1 VSAVAIIAAV
11 AAVAG
16 AAMVLWIAF
25 RLLKTIDL
33 VIDNM
38 AAERARHRGELEGLF
53 NRIQH
58 PRVFQPTPEQEK
70 TIRHQ
75 TAVSQRSDDF
85 NRAGRVFNFE
95 PQADA
100 PLPTAGDDAS

>member
-1 VSAVAIIAAV
+1 MSAVAIIAAI

-16 AAMVLWIAF
+16 AAMVLFIAF

-38 AAERARHRGELEGLF
+38 SAERARHRGELEGLF

-58 PRVFQPTPEQEK
+58 PRIFQPTPDQEK
-70 TIRHQ
+70 TIRQQ
-75 TAVSQRSDDF
+75 TVSQRSDEF
-85 NRAGRVFNFE
+85 ERAGRVFNFE
-95 PQADA
+95 PAADA